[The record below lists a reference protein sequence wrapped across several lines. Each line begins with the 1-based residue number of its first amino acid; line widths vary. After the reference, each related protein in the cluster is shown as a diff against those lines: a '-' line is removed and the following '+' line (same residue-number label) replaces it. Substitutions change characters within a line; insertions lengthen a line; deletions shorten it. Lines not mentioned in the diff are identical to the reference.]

1 MTLILFK
8 EVMIITNKQAQAYAL
23 IALENLNKEKFAI
36 TEKNLYIEMYYL
48 FNLYSEEEMEK
59 SCYPY

>member
-1 MTLILFK
+1 
-8 EVMIITNKQAQAYAL
+8 MIITNKQAQAYAL

-48 FNLYSEEEMEK
+48 FDLYSEEEMEK